1 MRKELLVIVAF
12 LTVALSF
19 VPAGSVQAAVG
30 IDSIQGVVGK
40 EVTITGLTDNIS
52 CNIKWDDIS
61 IKQDSSVSSRKVSF
75 VVPEA
80 YGGEHIVKVE
90 QPNGTQVFSSSYT
103 ISPYITID
111 PNNGSAGTTINVVG
125 HGFGVN
131 EKNVAVTYDGVITK
145 SGIAASENGSWSTGF
160 PAPPSARGARAI
172 DASGDITKGSD
183 VVDKSFTVS
192 PVVKMDPVAGGVGT
206 LVTITATGFA
216 TAEGGIKVLYGGKE
230 VRSGITSEVNGS
242 WSTSFAVPPSTSGS
256 HIVNVQGNTTASKDV
271 PDMIF
276 TVAPAVT
283 ISPTSGAVEDSIK
296 VSGSGFANNETSIE
310 ITFDGKS
317 LERNILADDSGNWS
331 VNTKVPP
338 CGSGPHTVTASGRV
352 TPSAYITPATFTTQ
366 AVLTAVPRS
375 GNVKDELRVTGS
387 GFNAGKDFSISFD
400 SNPVASGSVNESGSF
415 QSMFKAPGGKSGSLT
430 ITATDTKGAT
440 ASTTFAMETTAPE
453 TPKIASP
460 KDGATVGL
468 MGDTKINF
476 KWSDETDPS
485 GVTYDIEVSAGSNFA
500 KNLFAHARLA
510 DAKYTLT
517 EAEALSNGEY
527 FWRVRAVDG
536 AGNVS
541 DWTPA
546 TSVKV
551 GFVTTNTLVFIGISI
566 VVLLVLIM
574 VLPRVLKKKK
584 RPKSDWD

>member
-1 MRKELLVIVAF
+1 MRKKVLAITALLTIV
-12 LTVALSF
+12 LSLI
-19 VPAGSVQAAVG
+19 PAGVATAASMSPAMG
-30 IDSIQGVVGK
+30 ISGL
-40 EVTITGLTDNIS
+40 EVTITGLTEGNS
-52 CNIKWDDIS
+52 YKIKWDAETY
-61 IKQDSSVSSRKVSF
+61 KQGVVGSVGSVF
-75 VVPEA
+75 FLVPES
-80 YGGEHIVKVE
+80 YGGQHTVTVESPTGSQAFTGNYIIV
-90 QPNGTQVFSSSYT
+90 PN
-103 ISPYITID
+103 IAID
-111 PNNGSAGTTINVVG
+111 PNFGSAGTTITVAG
-125 HGFGVN
+125 HGFGVS

-145 SGIAASENGSWSTGF
+145 SGIAASENGSWSTSF
-160 PAPPSARGARAI
+160 PAPPSARGAHAI

-183 VVDKSFTVS
+183 VVDKNFTVS
-192 PVVKMDPVAGGVGT
+192 PVVKMDPAAGGVGM

-216 TAEGGIKVLYGGKE
+216 TAEGGIKVLYSGKE
-230 VRSGITSEVNGS
+230 VRSSITSEVNGT
-242 WSTSFAVPPSTSGS
+242 WSTSFAVPPSTRGS

-283 ISPTSGAVEDSIK
+283 ISPTGGAVEDSIK
-296 VSGSGFANNETSIE
+296 VSGSGFANNETTIE
-310 ITFDGKS
+310 VTFDGKS
-317 LERNILADDSGNWS
+317 LERNILADDSGNWT
-331 VNTKVPP
+331 VDTKVPP
-338 CGSGPHTVTASGRV
+338 CGSGPHTVTASGRI
-352 TPSAYITPATFTTQ
+352 TPSADVTPATFTTQ

-460 KDGATVGL
+460 KDGATVGF

-551 GFVTTNTLVFIGISI
+551 GFMTTNTLVFIGIGI
-566 VVLLVLIM
+566 VVLLILIM
-574 VLPRVLKKKK
+574 VLPRVLKKK